1 MRSSLRT
8 LATAAI
14 FAAIG
19 LSAAPRAEAFDS
31 GWSIADFRTE
41 LDIRPDA
48 GLVVTEIIDADFEVP
63 KHGIYREIPIRYDV
77 GLHQY
82 ALRFTLLEVDDGRLS
97 EPYPV
102 ETSYEGDLVRL
113 RIGSSASTRTG
124 RVRYRIRYHIQRAI
138 LWEGNTAWSENG
150 TTALR
155 WNATGTGWQVPV
167 AASTVTVRLP
177 RELPDSKLTYDAWT
191 GVFGAKGKSFTKQ
204 RVDARTVSFET
215 GRLGPGEGISVE
227 VTMPADAVTPPGRL
241 KRLGWWLADNFAYG
255 LIPLVLALCGGAWF
269 FMGRDLPG
277 MGAVVVHYE
286 PPDGLSPAEVG
297 TLIDE
302 KVDLRDISATII
314 DLAARGYLRITEV
327 GKDGW
332 LGSGIDYRFEKS
344 KSPGGLKSFEANLFG
359 RIFSGRDKVLLSSL
373 STKLYA
379 EIAEIRK
386 GLYRSL
392 SKEGYFDGRPDT
404 VRNGYLIGGIFALA
418 VALLMAAGIQTWMIG
433 RLFYAPLIVTA
444 VVCGLAVIATSFY
457 MPRKTRKGRI
467 AWEKVAGLE
476 EYIRRAEAEDIQDR
490 ERKNVF
496 ERLLPYAI
504 AFGLTKHWAKAFADL
519 YTEPPDWYRP
529 SDASNFNTWIF
540 VDRIDR
546 SINAMN
552 TTFPSQPRS
561 QGGSGGGS
569 SWSGGGFSG
578 GGSSGG
584 GFGGGGGGSW

>member
-1 MRSSLRT
+1 MRPSLRT
-8 LATAAI
+8 LSTAVI
-14 FAAIG
+14 LLAAG
-19 LSAAPRAEAFDS
+19 LSATAPRAEAFDS
-31 GWSIADFRTE
+31 GWSIAEFNTV
-41 LDIRPDA
+41 LDVRSDS
-48 GLVVTEIIDADFEVP
+48 GLVVTEIIDADFAVP

-82 ALRFTLLEVDDGRLS
+82 ALRFTLLEVDDGKLS

-102 ETSYEGDLVRL
+102 ETSYQGDLVRL
-113 RIGSSASTRTG
+113 RIGEASRTLTG

-138 LWEGNTAWSENG
+138 LREGNTAWSENG
-150 TTALR
+150 TTVLR

-177 RELPDSKLTYDAWT
+177 RDLDDSKLTYDAWT
-191 GVFGAKGKSFTKQ
+191 GVFGAKGKSFTKR
-204 RVDARTVSFET
+204 RVDARTVAFQT
-215 GRLGPGEGISVE
+215 GRLWPGEGITVE
-227 VTMPADAVTPPGRL
+227 VAMPADAVAPPGRL

-255 LIPLVLALCGGAWF
+255 LIPLVLGLCGGTWF
-269 FMGRDLPG
+269 FRGRDLPG
-277 MGAVVVHYE
+277 MGTVVVHYE

-302 KVDLRDISATII
+302 NVDLRDISATII

-327 GKDGW
+327 GTDGW
-332 LGSGIDYRFEKS
+332 FSSGIDYRFEKL
-344 KSPGGLKSFEANLFG
+344 KSPGGLKSFEASLFG
-359 RIFSGRDKVLLSSL
+359 RIFSGRDKILLSSL
-373 STKLYA
+373 NTKLYTK
-379 EIAEIRK
+379 IAQVRK
-386 GLYRSL
+386 DLYRGL
-392 SKEGYFDGRPDT
+392 SRDGYFDGRPDT
-404 VRNGYLIGGIFALA
+404 VRIGFLVGGLLATA
-418 VALLMAAGIQTWMIG
+418 VALLLAAGVQMWMIG
-433 RLFYAPLIVTA
+433 RLFYTPLIVTA
-444 VVCGLAVIATSFY
+444 AVSVIAVVATSHY

-529 SDASNFNTWIF
+529 HDVSNFNTWIF

-546 SINAMN
+546 SIGAMN

-561 QGGSGGGS
+561 SGDGGGS
-569 SWSGGGFSG
+569 SWSSGGFSG